1 VLDVTLPAAR
11 SGRACHTL
19 KTPEVFVVVGMHKS
33 GTTLIAKTLHLS
45 GISMVPSNEDAERS
59 YDEGA
64 TYEWNAFKT
73 LNRDLL
79 RGARE
84 GSLAIDADRSPTA
97 LINHE
102 DRCRA
107 LIGHVGAR
115 FQAWG
120 FKDPRT
126 TLTYPFW
133 RRFLPPHKI
142 VAIYRSPNEVA
153 AHYARQRDRLVGR
166 SFHHWSIYNTKII
179 ECLEMPG
186 TVSILLS
193 FNALMTERQE
203 WTRFRNF
210 VGRDLVDACDTSLYR
225 AVIPIRQP
233 SSTLA
238 LSADHYGIWSRL
250 EAVRSRQWSGGTP

>member
-1 VLDVTLPAAR
+1 MDVTFPAAR
-11 SGRACHTL
+11 SGRAYHTL

-33 GTTLIAKTLHLS
+33 GTTLMAKTLHLS
-45 GISMVPSNEDAERS
+45 GISMVPASQDAQRS

-73 LNRDLL
+73 LNHDLL
-79 RGARE
+79 RGAGE
-84 GSLAIDADRSPTA
+84 GSLAIDAERSPTA
-97 LINHE
+97 LISHE

-107 LIGHVGAR
+107 LIAHVGAR
-115 FQAWG
+115 FQTWG

-133 RRFLPPHKI
+133 RRFLPPHRI

-153 AHYARQRDRLVGR
+153 AHYARQRDRLVGQ
-166 SFHHWSIYNTKII
+166 SLHHWSIYNTKII

-186 TVSILLS
+186 TANILLS
-193 FNALMTERQE
+193 FNALMTDREE

-225 AVIPIRQP
+225 TVIPVRQRP
-233 SSTLA
+233 PPLA
-238 LSADHYGIWSRL
+238 FTAGYYAIWNRL
-250 EAVRSRQWSGGTP
+250 EAVRARQRNVGVP